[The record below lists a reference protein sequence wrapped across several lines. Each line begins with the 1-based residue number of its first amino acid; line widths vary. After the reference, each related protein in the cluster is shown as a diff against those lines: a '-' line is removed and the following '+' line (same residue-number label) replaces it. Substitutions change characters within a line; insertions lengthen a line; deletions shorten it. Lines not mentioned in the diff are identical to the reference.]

1 MKRHL
6 LFKSLLL
13 LCALVVGSTSVWAT
27 DEYSYTFN
35 ASSGAA
41 KGANTLGSM
50 SWTLAT
56 DPSNAYLANEASGLH
71 IGSGSKGVKTITLSS
86 SSFSGVISKVVV
98 NTKGNGTN
106 GTVGVTVNGTAYTA
120 KNSKNSIGSSSAD
133 LEFTGSQSG
142 EIVIT
147 LGYPEKQDKNIY
159 VSRIDV
165 TYNYTA
171 STAALDHISLSG
183 TYPTEFFV
191 GDAFSTEGMTVTAH
205 YDDSTSEDVT
215 GSATFTGYNM
225 STTGNQTVTVSY
237 TKGAVTKTAT
247 YNITVLPVP
256 TAVVTLDFTDA
267 GWGFPSSDYDKTEK
281 SYTNNGYTITLGA
294 HATGGHKVRKSGD
307 DIVSLIYG
315 KSGATLTLPAF
326 GFNVSK
332 IKVYGASSA
341 STAVTFNVFVG
352 DNAAS
357 TAATSSVNDHEFVI
371 SSDKRAVGTIYTIKV
386 TNANNCQIS
395 KIEVYGNGCE
405 AGLVQSY
412 GWATY
417 IPTVDVEYPAN
428 TAYVVTDASVN
439 DGLTL
444 AAVTQVPAGTP
455 LLLKGTGAKTA
466 IKLDAAASDPT
477 TNLLSVCNG
486 TIDDGKY
493 AYVLAKNGTGA
504 CFKQWA
510 GPAATL
516 NGRVVLL
523 LDKAAAARG
532 IFELDDDATG
542 IKQVETSKQNAEGF
556 YNLAGQRI
564 ANPTKGLYIVNG
576 KKVIIK

>member
-1 MKRHL
+1 MKKHL

-13 LCALVVGSTSVWAT
+13 LCALVVGNGSVWAT

-35 ASSGAA
+35 ASSGISR
-41 KGANTLGSM
+41 GDNTLASKI
-50 SWTLAT
+50 WTLAT
-56 DPSNAYLANEASGLH
+56 DPNDAYLANEASGLH
-71 IGSGSKGVKTITLSS
+71 IGSSSKGVKTITLSS

-98 NTKGNGTN
+98 NTKGNGN
-106 GTVGVTVNGTAYTA
+106 DGTVGVTVNGTAYTA

-147 LGYPEKQDKNIY
+147 LGYPSKLSKNIY

-183 TYPTEFFV
+183 TYPTSFFV
-191 GDAFSTEGMTVTAH
+191 GDAFSHEGMTVTAH

-215 GSATFTGYNM
+215 SSATFTGYNM
-225 STTGNQTVTVSY
+225 STSGNQTVTVSY
-237 TKGAVTKTAT
+237 TKGAVTKTAE
-247 YNITVLPVP
+247 YSINVVPVP
-256 TAVVTLDFTDA
+256 TAVVTLDFTNS
-267 GWGFPSSDYDKTEK
+267 GWGFPADYVTDAAT
-281 SYTNNGYTITLGA
+281 YTNNGYTINLGA
-294 HATGGHKVRKSGD
+294 SAGHKKITSGES
-307 DIVSLIYG
+307 ILSLLFG
-315 KSGATLTLPAF
+315 KSDATLTLPAF

-332 IKVYGASSA
+332 LEVFGSSGASSK
-341 STAVTFNVFVG
+341 TTFNVYVG
-352 DNAAS
+352 DDAVS
-357 TAATSSVNDHEFVI
+357 TVATSSQNTHDFVI
-371 SSDKRAVGTIYTIKV
+371 AADKQAPGTIYTIKV
-386 TNANNCQIS
+386 TNSNNCQIS
-395 KIEVYGNGCE
+395 KIVVYGDGCE

-428 TAYVVTDASVN
+428 TAYVVTDASVAG
-439 DGLTL
+439 GLTL
-444 AAVTQVPAGTP
+444 AEVTSVPANTP
-455 LLLKGTGAKTA
+455 ILLKGEGAKTA
-466 IKLDAAASDPT
+466 IKLDAAPSAPA
-477 TNLLSVCNG
+477 TNLLEKS
-486 TIDDGKY
+486 DGSDLTSGFFP
-493 AYVLAKNGTGA
+493 YVLAKNGTGA
-504 CFKQWA
+504 CFKQWT
-510 GPAATL
+510 GDMSYL
-516 NGRVVLL
+516 NGRVMLVL
-523 LDKAAAARG
+523 DEAAAARG

-564 ANPTKGLYIVNG
+564 ANPSKGLYIVNG